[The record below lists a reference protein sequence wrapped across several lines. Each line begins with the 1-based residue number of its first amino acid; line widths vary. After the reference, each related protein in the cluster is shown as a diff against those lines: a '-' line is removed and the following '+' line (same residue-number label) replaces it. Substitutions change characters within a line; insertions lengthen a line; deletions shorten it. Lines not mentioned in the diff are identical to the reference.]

1 MAIRP
6 PAFDILWA
14 GFEGLEVQDVRGPEG
29 GAVILFARNLDPDP
43 AVGPERC
50 HALIRGLQSRWGGEV
65 PLAVALDQEGGA
77 VSRLKGWVGTTPDF
91 RRIWERGGGGA
102 CARWGELWGRGLRL
116 LGFSVD
122 FAPVA
127 DLWDGI
133 PGTGLGDRCA
143 SADPWAVAEA
153 AGSFLNGLESTG
165 VRGCLKHFPGL
176 GGTRVDSHQ
185 ALPELRD
192 MAQIARNLQP
202 FRALSHRERLV
213 MVAHLRTPGTCGL
226 PASLHRGSVEG
237 NPWSIRGRW
246 IPDDLEMGG
255 CRDWSWAERVRLC
268 LEAGHQALLVC
279 QTEAGIASCAEALAG
294 TPEKLWTPARERF
307 LALRKNLLPPP
318 AGAFDLPA
326 WEQWLAEIRREA
338 AASEA

>member
-1 MAIRP
+1 MMRP
-6 PAFDILWA
+6 DAFDILWT
-14 GFEGLEVQDVRGPEG
+14 GFRGLDAEEVKGPEA

-43 AVGPERC
+43 VTGPGRC
-50 HALIRGLQSRWGGEV
+50 HRLIQGLQARWGGEV

-77 VSRLKGWVGTTPDF
+77 VSRLKGWVGPTPGF
-91 RRIWERGGGGA
+91 RAIWERGGGAA

-116 LGFSVD
+116 LGISVD

-127 DLWDGI
+127 DLWDGFE
-133 PGTGLGDRCA
+133 GTGQGDRCA
-143 SADPWAVAEA
+143 SGDAWAVAEA

-176 GGTRVDSHQ
+176 GGTQVDSHQ

-202 FRALSHRERLV
+202 FRALAHRERLV
-213 MVAHLRTPGTCGL
+213 MVAHLKTPGTCGL
-226 PASLHRGSVEG
+226 PASLHRGTVEG
-237 NPWSIRGRW
+237 NPWGIRGRW

-255 CRDWSWAERVRLC
+255 CQEWNWTDRVRLC
-268 LEAGHQALLVC
+268 LEAGHQSLLVC
-279 QTEAGIASCAEALAG
+279 QTDEGIGACAEVLAEL
-294 TPEKLWTPARERF
+294 PESRWAPARARF

-318 AGAFDLPA
+318 RDGFDPGAWRL
-326 WEQWLAEIRREA
+326 WLEEIQREA
-338 AASEA
+338 AGSWE

>member
-1 MAIRP
+1 MIRLT
-6 PAFDILWA
+6 AFDILWT
-14 GFEGLEVQDVRGPEG
+14 GFEGLEAQDVKGPEA

-43 AVGPERC
+43 VAGPGRC
-50 HALIRGLQSRWGGEV
+50 HALIRGLQRRWGRGV
-65 PLAVALDQEGGA
+65 PIAVALDQEGGA
-77 VSRLKGWVGTTPDF
+77 VSRLKGWAGSTPGF
-91 RRIWERGGGGA
+91 RQIWERGGGAA
-102 CARWGELWGRGLRL
+102 CARWGELWGQGLRL

-122 FAPVA
+122 FAPVT

-133 PGTGLGDRCA
+133 EGTGMGDRCA
-143 SADPWAVAEA
+143 SAEPWAVSEA

-176 GGTRVDSHQ
+176 GGTQVDSHL

-213 MVAHLRTPGTCGL
+213 MVAHLKTPGTCGL

-237 NPWSIRGRW
+237 NPWGIRGRW

-255 CRDWSWAERVRLC
+255 CRDWSWTDRVRLC

-279 QTEAGIASCAEALAG
+279 QTEEGIGACAEALAA
-294 TPEKLWTPARERF
+294 TPEKLWDGARERF
-307 LALRKNLLPPP
+307 LSLRKNLLPPQSEP
-318 AGAFDLPA
+318 FNQLA
-326 WEQWLAEIRREA
+326 WDAWLANLRREA
-338 AASEA
+338 AAFEE

>member
-1 MAIRP
+1 MRT
-6 PAFDILWA
+6 PAFDLLWT
-14 GFEGLEVQDVRGPEG
+14 GFSGLDPEAVKGPQA

-43 AVGPERC
+43 VLGPERC
-50 HALIRGLQSRWGGEV
+50 HRLIRGLQERWGTETA
-65 PLAVALDQEGGA
+65 LAVALDQEGGA
-77 VSRLKGWVGTTPDF
+77 VSRLRGWAGPTPSF
-91 RRIWERGGGGA
+91 RHIWEREGGAA

-116 LGFSVD
+116 LGFNVD

-133 PGTGLGDRCA
+133 EGTGMGDRCA

-192 MAQIARNLQP
+192 MEQIAKNLQP
-202 FRALSHRERLV
+202 FRALAHRERLV
-213 MVAHLRTPGTCGL
+213 MVAHLKTPGTCGL

-237 NPWSIRGRW
+237 NPWGIRGRW

-255 CRDWSWAERVRLC
+255 CGDWTWEDRVRLC

-279 QTEAGIASCAEALAG
+279 QSEDGVAACAAALEAM
-294 TPEKLWTPARERF
+294 PEKLWAPARERF
-307 LALRKNLLPPP
+307 SALRKNLLLPSSAPWDP
-318 AGAFDLPA
+318 AA
-326 WEQWLAEIRREA
+326 WNVWLGDIRHEA
-338 AASEA
+338 AASQE

>member
-1 MAIRP
+1 MTRNA
-6 PAFDILWA
+6 AFDILWT
-14 GFEGLEVQDVRGPEG
+14 GFEGLDAPDVKGPEA
-29 GAVILFARNLDPDP
+29 GAVILFSRNLDPDP
-43 AVGPERC
+43 VVGPERC
-50 HALIRGLQSRWGGEV
+50 HELIRGLQSRWGTEI

-77 VSRLKGWVGTTPDF
+77 VSRLKAWVGPSPTF
-91 RRIWERGGGGA
+91 RQIWERGGGAA

-127 DLWDGI
+127 DLWDGV
-133 PGTGLGDRCA
+133 PGTGMGDRCA
-143 SADPWAVAEA
+143 SADPRCVAEA

-176 GGTRVDSHQ
+176 GGTGVDSHQ

-192 MAQIARNLQP
+192 MAQIDRNLQP

-213 MVAHLRTPGTCGL
+213 MVAHVKTPGTCGL

-255 CRDWSWAERVRLC
+255 CQEWAWEDRVRLC
-268 LEAGHQALLVC
+268 LGAGHQALLVC
-279 QTEAGIASCAEALAG
+279 QTEEGIQSCAEALAAM
-294 TPEKLWTPARERF
+294 PEKSWAPARERF
-307 LALRKNLLPPP
+307 LTLRKNLLPRR
-318 AGAFDLPA
+318 GSSFDRLA
-326 WEQWLAEIRREA
+326 WESWISELQREA
-338 AASEA
+338 AGE

>member
-1 MAIRP
+1 MTRNA
-6 PAFDILWA
+6 AFDILWT
-14 GFEGLEVQDVRGPEG
+14 GFDGLDARDVKGPEA

-43 AVGPERC
+43 VTGPERC
-50 HALIRGLQSRWGGEV
+50 HGLIRGLQAGWGTEL

-77 VSRLKGWVGTTPDF
+77 VSRLQTWVGPTPPF
-91 RRIWERGGGGA
+91 RRIWERGGGAA
-102 CARWGELWGRGLRL
+102 CVRWGELWGRGLRM

-127 DLWDGI
+127 DLWDGA

-143 SADPWAVAEA
+143 SSEPEAVAEA

-185 ALPELRD
+185 TLPELRD
-192 MAQIARNLQP
+192 MAQIDRNLRP
-202 FRALSHRERLV
+202 FRALAHRERLV
-213 MVAHLRTPGTCGL
+213 MVAHLKTPGTCGL

-237 NPWSIRGRW
+237 NPWGIRGRW

-255 CRDWSWAERVRLC
+255 CRDWDWSERVRLC

-279 QTEAGIASCAEALAG
+279 QTEGGIQACAEALAA
-294 TPEKLWTPARERF
+294 TPERLWAPARERF
-307 LALRKNLLPPP
+307 RTLRRNLVPC
-318 AGAFDLPA
+318 AETFDRPA
-326 WEQWLAEIRREA
+326 WEAWISELHREA
-338 AASEA
+338 AGE